1 MHRFD
6 ARNLGGFFCSRQLKT
21 PGSAPIVGRS
31 TSEHQRRRRNIPRPN
46 LARNPGNK
54 VNFIKSLKVGP
65 RLIAAFLVI
74 CAICALV
81 GGIGIFNMSKINDEA
96 TKMYTREL
104 MGLSH
109 IKEAN
114 INLIYAGRAR
124 SNFMLATTD
133 EERVANK
140 GTVEKS
146 LNAADELLDKAAPLF
161 YSPQAKGMFAE
172 AEASLAAYRQH
183 LNTAMALAAQDA
195 LLSTRSAELTKA
207 LDDARIESTKV
218 DNIFTELSRLKE
230 GAASK
235 ANDLTDQLYAT
246 SLTMMLALIAA
257 AVGIGMTLGLVI
269 SRSIT
274 QPLNEAV
281 RVAETVAA
289 GDLTSR
295 IEVTS
300 KDETGQLLNALKVMN
315 ASLLDIVGSVR
326 SSSESIAT
334 GSSQI
339 AIGNN
344 DLSQRTEEQASNLEQ
359 TAASMEELTSTVRQ
373 NSETARQANQLA
385 TTASD
390 AAVKGGEVVGQVV
403 GTMQDITDS
412 SKKIADIIGVIDGIA
427 FQTNI
432 LALNAAVEAA
442 RAGEQGRGF
451 AVVAG
456 EVRNLA
462 QRSAGAAKEIKL
474 LINESVEKVETG
486 SRLADDA
493 GRNME
498 NIVSQVKRVTD
509 MITEISAAGVE
520 QSQGISQV
528 SDAVNQL
535 DQVTQQ
541 NAALVEESAA
551 AADSLKSQAARLA
564 EIVAVFKV

>member
-1 MHRFD
+1 M
-6 ARNLGGFFCSRQLKT
+6 K
-21 PGSAPIVGRS
+21 
-31 TSEHQRRRRNIPRPN
+31 
-46 LARNPGNK
+46 
-54 VNFIKSLKVGP
+54 FIKNMKVGP
-65 RLIAAFLVI
+65 RLIGAFLVLCTF
-74 CAICALV
+74 CAVV
-81 GGIGIFNMSKINDEA
+81 GGIGIINMSKINDEA
-96 TKMYTREL
+96 TKMYEREL

-114 INLIYAGRAR
+114 INLIYVGRAR
-124 SNFMLATTD
+124 ANFMLATTN
-133 EERVANK
+133 EERASNK
-140 GTVEKS
+140 AAVEKA
-146 LNAADELLDKAAPLF
+146 LATAGDLLKKSEPLF
-161 YSPQAKGMFAE
+161 LRPEAKRMIVE
-172 AEASLAAYRQH
+172 AQTSLAIYQGH
-183 LNTAMALAAQDA
+183 LATALNLAANDSLQ
-195 LLSTRSAELTKA
+195 TRSEAMTKA
-207 LDDARIESTKV
+207 LDDARVESTKT
-218 DNIFTELSRLKE
+218 DNLFTELAKIKE
-230 GAASK
+230 ANASE

-246 SLTMMLALIAA
+246 SLTMMLVLIAA
-257 AVGIGMTLGLVI
+257 AVGVGMTLGIVI

-274 QPLNEAV
+274 VPLNEAV
-281 RVAETVAA
+281 RVAETVAS
-289 GDLTSR
+289 GDLTSK

-315 ASLLDIVGSVR
+315 TSLQGIVSNVR

-385 TTASD
+385 TTASE
-390 AAVKGGEVVGQVV
+390 AAVKGGEVVAQVV
-403 GTMQDITDS
+403 GTMQGITAS

-462 QRSAGAAKEIKL
+462 QRSAGAAKEIKT
-474 LINESVEKVETG
+474 LINDSVEQVEAG
-486 SRLADDA
+486 SRLVGDA
-493 GRNME
+493 GQNME
-498 NIVSQVKRVTD
+498 NIVVQVKRVTD
-509 MITEISAAGVE
+509 MIAEISSASIE
-520 QSQGISQV
+520 QTQGISQV
-528 SDAVNQL
+528 GDAVQQL

-564 EIVAVFKV
+564 EIVGVFKV

>member
-1 MHRFD
+1 M
-6 ARNLGGFFCSRQLKT
+6 NLIQK
-21 PGSAPIVGRS
+21 
-31 TSEHQRRRRNIPRPN
+31 
-46 LARNPGNK
+46 
-54 VNFIKSLKVGP
+54 LKVGP
-65 RLIAAFLVI
+65 RLISAFLVI
-74 CAICALV
+74 CAICGLV
-81 GGIGIFNMSKINDEA
+81 GGIGIVNMSRINDEA
-96 TKMYTREL
+96 SKMYANEL
-104 MGLSH
+104 MGLSY

-114 INLIYAGRAR
+114 INLIYSGRAR
-124 SNFMLATTD
+124 GNFMLATTED
-133 EERVANK
+133 ERVANRA
-140 GTVEKS
+140 TITKS
-146 LNAADELLDKAAPLF
+146 LATAGELLDKAAPLF
-161 YSPQAKGMFAE
+161 SSPESKRMLADV
-172 AEASLAAYRQH
+172 EASLGRYGNH
-183 LNTAMALAAQDA
+183 LNSALSMASQDS
-195 LLSTRSAELTKA
+195 LQTRSEALTKV
-207 LDDARIESTKV
+207 LNDARVESTKI
-218 DNIFTELSRLKE
+218 DDLFTELSRIKE
-230 GAASK
+230 TNAKDA
-235 ANDLTDQLYAT
+235 DELTDRLYAS
-246 SLTMMLALIAA
+246 SLTMMLVLIVV
-257 AVGIGMTLGLVI
+257 AVGVGMTLGIVI

-274 QPLNEAV
+274 VPLNEAV
-281 RVAETVAA
+281 RVAETVAS

-295 IEVTS
+295 ITVTS
-300 KDETGQLLNALKVMN
+300 QDETGQLLSALKAMN

-385 TTASD
+385 TTASE
-390 AAVKGGEVVGQVV
+390 AAVQGGQVVGQVV

-412 SKKIADIIGVIDGIA
+412 SKKISDIIGVIDGIA

-462 QRSAGAAKEIKL
+462 QRSAGAAKEIKT
-474 LINESVEKVETG
+474 LINDSVEKVQAG
-486 SRLADDA
+486 SRLVDDA

-498 NIVSQVKRVTD
+498 NIVAQVKRVTD
-509 MITEISAAGVE
+509 MISEISAASVE

-528 SDAVNQL
+528 GDAVQQL

-564 EIVAVFKV
+564 EIVSVFKV

>member
-1 MHRFD
+1 M
-6 ARNLGGFFCSRQLKT
+6 
-21 PGSAPIVGRS
+21 
-31 TSEHQRRRRNIPRPN
+31 
-46 LARNPGNK
+46 
-54 VNFIKSLKVGP
+54 NFIKNLKVGP

-124 SNFMLATTD
+124 SNFMLATTP
-133 EERVANK
+133 EERASHK
-140 GTVEKS
+140 ATVEKS
-146 LNAADELLDKAAPLF
+146 LDAADELLDKAALLF
-161 YSPQAKGMFAE
+161 YSQQAKGMFAE
-172 AEASLAAYRQH
+172 AEASLAAYRKH
-183 LNTAMALAAQDA
+183 LDAALTLAAQDT
-195 LLSTRSAELTKA
+195 LSTRSDALNKA

-218 DNIFTELSRLKE
+218 DNLFTELSRMKE
-230 GAASK
+230 NAASK
-235 ANDLTDQLYAT
+235 ANDLTDDLYAT
-246 SLTMMLALIAA
+246 SLTMMLTLIAL
-257 AVGIGMTLGLVI
+257 AVGIGMTLGFAI

-274 QPLNEAV
+274 VPLKEAV

-295 IEVTS
+295 IHVTS
-300 KDETGQLLNALKVMN
+300 QDETGQLLAALKTMN
-315 ASLLDIVGSVR
+315 TSLLNIVGNVR

-385 TTASD
+385 STASE
-390 AAVKGGEVVGQVV
+390 AAIQGGEVVGQVV
-403 GTMQDITDS
+403 STMQEITNS
-412 SKKIADIIGVIDGIA
+412 SKKISDIIGVIDGIA

-462 QRSAGAAKEIKL
+462 QRSAGAAKEIKT
-474 LINESVEKVETG
+474 LINDSVEKVEAG

-509 MITEISAAGVE
+509 LIAEISAASAE
-520 QSQGISQV
+520 QSQGIGQV
-528 SDAVNQL
+528 GEAVNQL

-551 AADSLKSQAARLA
+551 AADSLKSQASRLA
-564 EIVAVFKV
+564 EIVGVFKI

>member
-1 MHRFD
+1 
-6 ARNLGGFFCSRQLKT
+6 
-21 PGSAPIVGRS
+21 
-31 TSEHQRRRRNIPRPN
+31 
-46 LARNPGNK
+46 
-54 VNFIKSLKVGP
+54 VNFIKNMKVGP
-65 RLIAAFLVI
+65 RLIGAFLTI

-81 GGIGIFNMSKINDEA
+81 GGIGIVNMSKINDEA
-96 TKMYTREL
+96 TKMYEREL

-114 INLIYAGRAR
+114 INLIYVGRAR
-124 SNFMLATTD
+124 ANFMLATTD
-133 EERVANK
+133 EERASNK
-140 GTVEKS
+140 AAVEKS
-146 LNAADELLDKAAPLF
+146 LAATDDLLGKAAPLF
-161 YSPQAKGMFAE
+161 SSEEAKRVFVE
-172 AEASLAAYRQH
+172 VEASLAAYQRH
-183 LNTAMALAAQDA
+183 LATALNMAAQDN
-195 LLSTRSAELTKA
+195 LLTRSDALTKA
-207 LDDARIESTKV
+207 LADARVESTKI
-218 DNIFTELSRLKE
+218 DNLFTQLSRIKE
-230 GAASK
+230 SNAK
-235 ANDLTDQLYAT
+235 EANDLTDQLYAA
-246 SLTMMLALIAA
+246 SLTMMLILIAT
-257 AVGIGMTLGLVI
+257 AVGVGMALGFFI

-274 QPLNEAV
+274 VPLNEAV

-300 KDETGQLLNALKVMN
+300 KDETGQLLTALKVMN
-315 ASLLDIVGSVR
+315 TSLLGIVSNVR

-385 TTASD
+385 VTASE
-390 AAVKGGEVVGQVV
+390 AAVQGGEVVGQVV

-412 SKKIADIIGVIDGIA
+412 SRKISDIIGVIDGIA

-462 QRSAGAAKEIKL
+462 QRSAGAAKEIKT
-474 LINESVEKVETG
+474 LINDSVEKVEMG
-486 SRLADDA
+486 SKLVDDA

-509 MITEISAAGVE
+509 MISEISAASVE

-528 SDAVNQL
+528 GDAVQQL

-564 EIVAVFKV
+564 EIVGVFKV

>member
-1 MHRFD
+1 
-6 ARNLGGFFCSRQLKT
+6 L
-21 PGSAPIVGRS
+21 
-31 TSEHQRRRRNIPRPN
+31 
-46 LARNPGNK
+46 
-54 VNFIKSLKVGP
+54 NFIQNLKVGP

-81 GGIGIFNMSKINDEA
+81 GGVGIVNMSKINDEA
-96 TKMYTREL
+96 TNMYTREL

-114 INLIYAGRAR
+114 INLVYAGRAR
-124 SNFMLATTD
+124 SNFMLATTP
-133 EERVANK
+133 EERAANK
-140 GTVEKS
+140 ATVDKS
-146 LNAADELLDKAAPLF
+146 MAAAAELLAKAAPLF
-161 YSPQAKGMFAE
+161 STVEAKAMLTQAQ
-172 AEASLAAYRQH
+172 ASLAAYGGH
-183 LNTAMALAAQDA
+183 LNTALNLAAQDN
-195 LLSTRSAELTKA
+195 LLSRSEALAKA
-207 LDDARIESTKV
+207 LNDARIESTKV
-218 DNIFTELSRLKE
+218 DDLFTELSKIKE
-230 GAASK
+230 ANASH
-235 ANDLTDQLYAT
+235 ANDLTDELYAT
-246 SLTMMLALIAA
+246 SLTMMLALIVA
-257 AVGIGMTLGLVI
+257 AVGIGMTLGVVI

-274 QPLNEAV
+274 VPLKEAV
-281 RVAETVAA
+281 HVAETVAS
-289 GDLTSR
+289 GDLTSH
-295 IEVTS
+295 IEVRS
-300 KDETGQLLNALKVMN
+300 KDETGQLLSALKTMN
-315 ASLLDIVGSVR
+315 TSLLGIVSNVR

-385 TTASD
+385 NTASE
-390 AAVKGGEVVGQVV
+390 AAVQGGEVVAQVV
-403 GTMQDITDS
+403 GTMQDITAS
-412 SKKIADIIGVIDGIA
+412 SRKISDIIGVIDGIA

-462 QRSAGAAKEIKL
+462 QRSAAAAKEIKT
-474 LINESVEKVETG
+474 LINDSVEKVEVG
-486 SRLADDA
+486 SRLVDDA

-498 NIVSQVKRVTD
+498 GIVAQVKRVTD
-509 MITEISAAGVE
+509 MIAEISAASVE

-528 SDAVNQL
+528 GDAVQQL

-551 AADSLKSQAARLA
+551 AADSLKGQAARLA
-564 EIVAVFKV
+564 EIVGVFKV